1 MKFTEKQLE
10 KLRQSVSE
18 RLSEKRF
25 SHTLGVERAAGRIAE
40 YFPSLDVSEL
50 SAAALLHDITKEF
63 TLEEHYALA
72 LSQGV
77 TLTDEQIQSREILHS
92 LTAPYA
98 VAWDYPEFAS
108 ENLLS
113 SLLNHTT
120 ACAGMSIFDE
130 VIYIADYVEDGRTYP
145 VCVEVR
151 DMLFSGLKTATND
164 AERLSALHKATLKS
178 LENTINKLLF
188 QGRILNERT
197 KEAREYILSQLLANG
212 D

>member
-1 MKFTEKQLE
+1 MKFNEKQLE
-10 KLRQSVSE
+10 NLRQSVKE

-25 SHTLGVERAAGRIAE
+25 SHTLGVERAAIRIAE

-50 SAAALLHDITKEF
+50 SAAALLHDITKEY

-72 LSQGV
+72 LSQGD

-98 VAWDYPEFAS
+98 VKWDYPEFAS
-108 ENLLS
+108 EDILS

-145 VCVEVR
+145 ACVAVR
-151 DMLFSGLKTATND
+151 DMLFDSLAIAKDA
-164 AERLSALHKATLKS
+164 AERESALHRATLVS

-197 KEAREYILSQLLANG
+197 KEAREYIVSLLKANG